1 MDSLLC
7 FSGIFHLQQTCL
19 RCWTRGALVN
29 KAFRHSGKAFVQGN
43 LSLHSLIYGYVEQ
56 IKLDALYLLALIVVL
71 QVNTILISTFI
82 GPPVKLIK
90 AHPWIKSF
98 IERIKGR
105 FKKPETDMHQIALDA
120 CKQTRNELVMLM
132 RVMVTLIVFGAAVPP
147 LLMMAPLFCWLY
159 LCVLTWLEQYS
170 NSADKGLET
179 MNQVTEAIDAIGDRV
194 AETMATAKAEDE
206 DEDGYA
212 DDDKKGIDDTST
224 HLAANLLVQQPIPT
238 FWACIHVACYA
249 CGMLQMLDLNFDIG
263 PIILWTVLNI
273 VAAAVA
279 LWLFRMVRAAK
290 HPNQQRNAVNYAEAL
305 WKAPTNPI
313 HKESA
318 VNYADASK
326 IHLSHFNPRF
336 IQGECGLDDFSS
348 REISHRI
355 EMNPIARRAEIIAN
369 LSSKSDDKVLGPQSL
384 RQIRTPTPKKLS
396 HRIERNPIA
405 RKPHKTYETTL
416 IV

>member
-19 RCWTRGALVN
+19 PCWTHGALVN

-71 QVNTILISTFI
+71 QVNTVLISTFI
-82 GPPVKLIK
+82 TPPVKLIQ

-224 HLAANLLVQQPIPT
+224 HLAANLLVQQPTPS

-249 CGMLQMLDLNFDIG
+249 FGMLQMLDLNFDIG

-279 LWLFRMVRAAK
+279 L
-290 HPNQQRNAVNYAEAL
+290 
-305 WKAPTNPI
+305 
-313 HKESA
+313 
-318 VNYADASK
+318 
-326 IHLSHFNPRF
+326 
-336 IQGECGLDDFSS
+336 
-348 REISHRI
+348 
-355 EMNPIARRAEIIAN
+355 
-369 LSSKSDDKVLGPQSL
+369 
-384 RQIRTPTPKKLS
+384 
-396 HRIERNPIA
+396 
-405 RKPHKTYETTL
+405 
-416 IV
+416 